1 MSTSGTDRGLR
12 APLTRAQRE
21 MCAAEQVLAPNAAF
35 TAADALPVEE
45 HFPSRQHDHGP
56 LNDERPRITHSEA
69 GENMASIIG
78 IGTCRPRQRTVEELS
93 DELGFSAADA
103 RRFRRGA
110 GFDRI
115 CVDPDRREADLLLEA
130 IEAVPGIDG
139 LRERV
144 TWVVR
149 ARTVRFGT
157 PWPDRLIAE
166 VCEQAG
172 FGNARAFTVSDHA
185 CAGGMFATELA
196 VQLLTDDGD
205 PDAVA
210 IVLTGEKTYGLG
222 SRVIPRIAL
231 LGEATAAVAVSLGS
245 GSHELLGYASR
256 QVPIGGESLAL
267 DEVSA
272 PLFSQIYDGEV
283 GRVIGRALAEANAD
297 ASELQRYLPHNVGRI
312 VSVRTGM
319 SIGFEHE
326 QIDHGTLAETG
337 HCWSAD
343 NFLNIEAAQR
353 DGRLAPGDIVLLTA
367 VGLGATFAAMV
378 CRYVGE
384 DVPAADHA
392 AAGEHAPVG
401 EILEAA

>member
-1 MSTSGTDRGLR
+1 
-12 APLTRAQRE
+12 
-21 MCAAEQVLAPNAAF
+21 
-35 TAADALPVEE
+35 
-45 HFPSRQHDHGP
+45 
-56 LNDERPRITHSEA
+56 
-69 GENMASIIG
+69 MASIIG
-78 IGTCRPRQRTVEELS
+78 IGTCRPPQRTVEELGE
-93 DELGFSAADA
+93 ELGFSAGDA
-103 RRFRRGA
+103 RRFRRAA
-110 GFDRI
+110 GFDRV
-115 CVDPDRREADLLLEA
+115 CVDPDRGEADLLLEA
-130 IEAVPGIDG
+130 IEAMPGIEG

-149 ARTVRFGT
+149 ARTLRFAA
-157 PWPDRLIAE
+157 PWPNRLIAE
-166 VCEQAG
+166 VCERAG
-172 FGNARAFTVSDHA
+172 LGNARAFTVSDHA
-185 CAGGMFATELA
+185 CAAGMFASELA

-210 IVLTGEKTYGLG
+210 IVLTGEKTYGYAC
-222 SRVIPRIAL
+222 RVLPGIAL
-231 LGEATAAVAVSLGS
+231 MGEATAAVAVSLGS

-272 PLFSQIYDGEV
+272 PLFSQIYDGEI

-297 ASELQRYLPHNVGRI
+297 TAELQRYLPHNVGRI

-319 SIGFEHE
+319 SVGLRRE

-343 NFLNIEAAQR
+343 NFINIEAAQR
-353 DGRLAPGDIVLLTA
+353 DGRLAPGDTVLLTA

-384 DVPAADHA
+384 HVVADDHVS
-392 AAGEHAPVG
+392 AGEYAPFG
-401 EILEAA
+401 ELLEAA

>member
-1 MSTSGTDRGLR
+1 
-12 APLTRAQRE
+12 
-21 MCAAEQVLAPNAAF
+21 
-35 TAADALPVEE
+35 
-45 HFPSRQHDHGP
+45 
-56 LNDERPRITHSEA
+56 
-69 GENMASIIG
+69 MASIIG
-78 IGTCRPRQRTVEELS
+78 IGTCHPRQRTVEELS
-93 DELGFSAADA
+93 DELGLSAADA

-149 ARTVRFGT
+149 ARSVRFAT

-166 VCEQAG
+166 VCERAG
-172 FGNARAFTVSDHA
+172 LGNARAFTVSDHA
-185 CAGGMFATELA
+185 CAAGMFATELA

-210 IVLTGEKTYGLG
+210 IVLTGEKTYGLAC
-222 SRVIPRIAL
+222 RVLPRIAL
-231 LGEATAAVAVSLGS
+231 MGEATAAVAVSLGS

-256 QVPIGGESLAL
+256 QVPIGGENLAL
-267 DEVSA
+267 DEESG
-272 PLFSQIYDGEV
+272 PLFSQIYDGEI
-283 GRVIGRALAEANAD
+283 GRVIGRALAEANTD
-297 ASELQRYLPHNVGRI
+297 TSELQHYLPHNVGRI
-312 VSVRTGM
+312 VSVRTGI
-319 SIGFEHE
+319 SVGLQQE

-343 NFLNIEAAQR
+343 NFMNIEAAQR

-384 DVPAADHA
+384 HVAADDHA
-392 AAGEHAPVG
+392 PAGEHASIG
-401 EILEAA
+401 ESLVAA

>member
-1 MSTSGTDRGLR
+1 
-12 APLTRAQRE
+12 
-21 MCAAEQVLAPNAAF
+21 
-35 TAADALPVEE
+35 
-45 HFPSRQHDHGP
+45 
-56 LNDERPRITHSEA
+56 
-69 GENMASIIG
+69 MASIIG

-110 GFDRI
+110 GYDRV
-115 CVDPDRREADLLLEA
+115 CVAPDRSEADLLVEA
-130 IEAVPGIDG
+130 IEAVPGIDE

-144 TWVVR
+144 TWLVR
-149 ARTVRFGT
+149 ARTVRFGS
-157 PWPDRLIAE
+157 PWPDRPVAE
-166 VCEQAG
+166 VCERAG
-172 FGNARAFTVSDHA
+172 LGNARAFTVSDHA
-185 CAGGMFATELA
+185 CASGMFATDLA

-210 IVLTGEKTYGLG
+210 IVLTGEKTYGRA

-256 QVPIGGESLAL
+256 QVPIGGASLAL

-272 PLFSQIYDGEV
+272 PLFTRIYDGEV
-283 GRVIGRALAEANAD
+283 GGVIGRALAEANAD
-297 ASELQRYLPHNVGRI
+297 TSELQRYLPHNVGRI
-312 VSVRTGM
+312 VSVRTGL
-319 SIGFEHE
+319 SVGLCQE

-343 NFLNIEAAQR
+343 NFMSIDAAQR
-353 DGRLAPGDIVLLTA
+353 DRRLTPGDIVLLTA

-378 CRYVGE
+378 CRYAGAH
-384 DVPAADHA
+384 DT
-392 AAGEHAPVG
+392 AGEPESVR
-401 EILEAA
+401 EYLEAA